1 MHMKQ
6 QTVKTKN
13 EIISVNFANVTTGYF
28 LSGNMMSSEY
38 SL

>member
-6 QTVKTKN
+6 QTVKMKN
-13 EIISVNFANVTTGYF
+13 EFISVYF

-38 SL
+38 PL